1 MSKQKIAHLSLLA
14 KPAPAAS
21 SNVTPLPVA
30 RPELEARV
38 VVELLEDAAAVHLV
52 IDGESFRVA
61 TVTEGGPRSRLVAAQ
76 AFGEQVLADVLAED
90 GGAHG

>member
-1 MSKQKIAHLSLLA
+1 MSKQKIAHLTLLA
-14 KPAPAAS
+14 KAAP

-30 RPELEARV
+30 RPEHDARV

-61 TVTEGGPRSRLVAAQ
+61 TVTEGGPRSRLLAAQ
-76 AFGEQVLADVLAED
+76 RAGELILADVLSEVD
-90 GGAHG
+90 HG